1 MSGAGESRGAK
12 KLIFSKVPNGS
23 CDIPFDAQLKTE
35 LTIAGYFEV
44 LSCFGRVL
52 SRNKYLTLFR
62 EREDRIKNGFEIKLR
77 VELRSLQRKLRLFSP
92 ICRAYRVLFSF

>member
-1 MSGAGESRGAK
+1 MGVTVSGAGGSRGAK

-35 LTIAGYFEV
+35 LTNASYFEV

-52 SRNKYLTLFR
+52 SRKQIYDPIERARGQPKKLFWGKT
-62 EREDRIKNGFEIKLR
+62 DW
-77 VELRSLQRKLRLFSP
+77 P
-92 ICRAYRVLFSF
+92 IV